1 MSDRADIPVRPVADG
16 LSETEIAAIDE
27 ALHAVPDAR
36 AAGIEALL
44 AVQAERGWV
53 SDEALEAVA
62 AYIGRPAA
70 ELDGAAT
77 FANLVYRQPV
87 GRHVIMLCDSVS
99 CYVMGADGLRD
110 ALCAH
115 LGIRP
120 GETTEDGRFTLLPIV
135 CLGACDH
142 APTMLVDRDL
152 IHDVTA
158 EQFGE
163 ILERYP

>member
-1 MSDRADIPVRPVADG
+1 MSDRAGIPVRSVADG
-16 LSETEIAAIDE
+16 LSETEVAAIDA

-44 AVQAERGWV
+44 AVQEARGWV
-53 SDEALEAVA
+53 SDEAIAAVA
-62 AYIGRPAA
+62 AYIGRPVA

-77 FANLVYRQPV
+77 FANLIYRRPV
-87 GRHVIMLCDSVS
+87 GRHVILLCDSVS
-99 CYVMGADGLRD
+99 CYVMGADALRE

-120 GETTEDGRFTLLPIV
+120 GQTTDDDRFTLLPIV

-142 APTMLVDRDL
+142 APTMLVDKDL
-152 IHDVTA
+152 IHDVDA
-158 EQFGE
+158 GRLGE
-163 ILERYP
+163 ILEAYP